1 MTVTDHSLNPAGAG
15 VWFSRSVAAGQ
26 GLVARRRGSPTSQC
40 VKKVLHF
47 NILLRSSSIGY
58 SVDKLETVFLKLTAK
73 VTITLLLS
81 NNDNGDFH
89 YN

>member
-1 MTVTDHSLNPAGAG
+1 LKGRKIRKVTVTDHALNPAGAG

-47 NILLRSSSIGY
+47 NILLWSSSIGY
-58 SVDKLETVFLKLTAK
+58 SVDKLETVFLKLTANK
-73 VTITLLLS
+73 G
-81 NNDNGDFH
+81 NN
-89 YN
+89 YVIVE

>member
-1 MTVTDHSLNPAGAG
+1 MTG
-15 VWFSRSVAAGQ
+15 
-26 GLVARRRGSPTSQC
+26 RRGSPTSQC

-47 NILLRSSSIGY
+47 NILLWSSSIGY

-81 NNDNGDFH
+81 NNDNVNFH